1 MVDLIR
7 QQLLAHVGL
16 VPSRHW
22 SMVDGDRMSTGLA
35 PVVEDSGATGRSRLG
50 GHRHAALVLRAHRRA
65 DDVEKKNKL
74 RAVKVVALKVL
85 AAMAGVAAVPL
96 GISARLHQNRI
107 FCPVVLPAYARCTT
121 VKIDTMRG
129 AL

>member
-1 MVDLIR
+1 MVD
-7 QQLLAHVGL
+7 
-16 VPSRHW
+16 W
-22 SMVDGDRMSTGLA
+22 DRMSTGLA
-35 PVVEDSGATGRSRLG
+35 PVVEDFGATGGSRLG
-50 GHRHAALVLRAHRRA
+50 GHRHAALVLRAHGRA

-85 AAMAGVAAVPL
+85 AAMADVAAVPL
-96 GISARLHQNRI
+96 GISARLHLNRI
-107 FCPVVLPAYARCTT
+107 SCPVVLPAYARCTT